1 MTMFRGRYE
10 HTIDSKGRTSIPVK
24 FRDVLNGKDT
34 NGLIVTNEFDGCLV
48 AYPINEWKI
57 VEEKISSF
65 PDIRKEIKAYQRFF
79 VSGAVECP
87 IDKQGRILIPPILR
101 DYAVLKKDVVFVGML
116 NKFEIWSRENWK
128 AIPDNMEEIREAL
141 VDIL

>member
-10 HTIDSKGRTSIPVK
+10 HTIDSKGRISIPVK

-79 VSGAVECP
+79 ISGAVECP